1 MIAGQYH
8 RVTRMLLTVSL
19 HSFQGLCRL
28 CLAALGVLSIGG
40 CMPTVSPTHT
50 SLPMIVVKDFGTLQ
64 NGEHVDEY
72 TLSSGNGVTAS
83 ILTWGGIIRSLS
95 TPDRHGR
102 TEDIVLG
109 FDSLSAYEER
119 HPYFGTITGR
129 VANRIAKGRFSLEG
143 KTYSLAI
150 NNGPNHLH
158 GGINGFDRKNWKAR
172 TETSPEAVSLILSHV
187 SPDGDEGYPG
197 AVSVEV
203 RYTMSA
209 TNALRIDYRAT
220 TTKTT
225 PINLTNHAYFNL
237 AGHASGDILHQN
249 LQIFADSYVPVDE
262 TLIPIGTISPVQ
274 NTPFDFRQPHPIGE
288 HLAEVGIGYDHNFVL
303 GLSSNGLRR
312 AAYAW
317 DPASGRSLEV
327 TTTQPGI
334 QFYTG
339 NYLSGKEVGKGGIPY
354 TKHAGFCLETQGFP
368 DAINQPGFPST
379 VLKPGEE
386 YAHTTI
392 LSFSSHN

>member
-1 MIAGQYH
+1 M
-8 RVTRMLLTVSL
+8 
-19 HSFQGLCRL
+19 
-28 CLAALGVLSIGG
+28 
-40 CMPTVSPTHT
+40 T
-50 SLPMIVVKDFGTLQ
+50 SLPSAYASPPTISRSNFGTLRD
-64 NGEHVDEY
+64 GERVDEY
-72 TLSSGNGVTAS
+72 TLSSGNGVTAH
-83 ILTWGGIIRSLS
+83 ILTWGGIIRTLT
-95 TPDRHGR
+95 TPDKTGR
-102 TEDIVLG
+102 TADIVLG
-109 FDSLSAYEER
+109 FDSLAAYEDR

-129 VANRIAKGRFSLEG
+129 VANRIASGRFSLDG

-158 GGINGFDRKNWKAR
+158 GGINGFDRKNWKAH
-172 TETSPEAVSLILSHV
+172 TETTPEAVSLILSHV

-203 RYTMSA
+203 RYTMHSKN
-209 TNALRIDYRAT
+209 TLRVDYRAT
-220 TTKTT
+220 TTKAT

-237 AGHASGDILHQN
+237 AGHASGDILQQH
-249 LQIFADSYVPVDE
+249 LQIFADSYLPVDE
-262 TLIPIGTISPVQ
+262 NLIPIGTVAPVQ
-274 NTPFDFRQPHPIGE
+274 NTPFDFRQPHSIGE
-288 HLAEVGIGYDHNFVL
+288 HIAEVGLGYDHNFVL
-303 GLSSNGLRR
+303 GLSSHGLRR

-339 NYLSGKEVGKGGIPY
+339 NYLSDKEVGKGGVPY
-354 TKHAGFCLETQGFP
+354 KKHAGFCLETQGFP
-368 DAINQPGFPST
+368 DAINQPNFPST

-392 LSFSSHN
+392 LSFSTHH